1 MVINAKREFLV
12 GIIFILILFVK
23 TGGVRGW
30 GGVCLMEKSIK
41 RDGSYLSI
49 VPNFGTENEIDSL
62 S

>member
-30 GGVCLMEKSIK
+30 GLLNGKIH
-41 RDGSYLSI
+41 
-49 VPNFGTENEIDSL
+49 
-62 S
+62 